1 MVLEKR
7 KVNKQTIRLIKMELN
22 KNIKMYLMVPND
34 LSKEIASLV
43 QTMKPNIIFIKL
55 VVMNDVVINR
65 QN

>member
-1 MVLEKR
+1 
-7 KVNKQTIRLIKMELN
+7 MELN

-43 QTMKPNIIFIKL
+43 QTMKPKIIFIKL

-65 QN
+65 HN